1 MYYALIMAGGKGT
14 RLWPLSREKK
24 PKHALKLVDD
34 RTMFQHTVERLSP
47 LFSPERVFVITGAE
61 HVAVLAE
68 QVEELPRKNF
78 IIEPEGRGTAPAI
91 GLAALHLRRKDPNA
105 VMAVL
110 TADHFIT
117 QREAFRKSLS
127 TAQLAAQ
134 QGHLVTL
141 GIKPTEPST
150 GFGYIQQADLITE
163 LEGQAIYQVAR
174 FTEKPCLEEA
184 QRMFASNEYS
194 WNSGMF
200 IWRVDKI
207 LAEFNRQMPDFYE
220 QLMLVDQVLGTPKY
234 VNVLSQ
240 IWPEVSK
247 ETIDYGIMEAAQNL
261 AVIPVDIG
269 WTDIGSW
276 GSLYSLL
283 PADEHGNIHVGET
296 ISLDSRNTLVLGSK
310 RLIAAIGLEDIII
323 VDTEDALLVCAR
335 GHEQDVKTIV
345 KCLKEQK
352 KNRLI

>member
-14 RLWPLSREKK
+14 RLWPLSREKT
-24 PKHALKLVDD
+24 PKHTLKLVDD
-34 RTMFQHTVERLSP
+34 RTMFQHTVERLRP
-47 LFSPERVFVITGAE
+47 LFSPEQVFVITTAE

-68 QVEELPRKNF
+68 QVEELPRQNF

-91 GLAALHLRRKDPNA
+91 GLAALHLRRKDPDA

-127 TAQLAAQ
+127 IAQLAAQ
-134 QGHLVTL
+134 QGYLVTL

-163 LEGQAIYQVAR
+163 IEGQPIYQVTR

-184 QRMFASNEYS
+184 QRMFASSEYS

-200 IWRVDKI
+200 IWRVKDI
-207 LAEFNRQMPDFYE
+207 LAEFKRQMPDFYE
-220 QLMLVDQVLGTPKY
+220 QLMLVEQVLGTPEYDK
-234 VNVLSQ
+234 VLSQ
-240 IWPEVSK
+240 IWPEVNK

-269 WTDIGSW
+269 WTDVGSW
-276 GSLYSLL
+276 GSLYGLL
-283 PADEHGNIHVGET
+283 RTDEQGNIHVGET
-296 ISLDSRNTLVLGSK
+296 INLDSRNTLVYGSK
-310 RLIAAIGLEDIII
+310 RLIATIGLEDVII

-335 GHEQDVKTIV
+335 GHEQDVKKIV
-345 KCLKEQK
+345 NRLKEQK
-352 KNRLI
+352 KNHLL

>member
-47 LFSPERVFVITGAE
+47 LFSSEQVFVITAAE

-68 QVEELPRKNF
+68 QVEELPRQNF

-91 GLAALHLRRKDPNA
+91 GLAALHLRRKDPDA

-127 TAQLAAQ
+127 IAQLAAQ
-134 QGHLVTL
+134 QGYLVTL

-163 LEGQAIYQVAR
+163 IEGQPIYRVAR

-184 QRMFASNEYS
+184 QRMFASSEYS

-200 IWRVDKI
+200 IWRVDNI
-207 LAEFNRQMPDFYE
+207 LAEFKRQMPDFYE
-220 QLMLVDQVLGTPKY
+220 QLMLVEQVLGTPEYDKIL
-234 VNVLSQ
+234 NQ
-240 IWPEVSK
+240 IWPEVNK
-247 ETIDYGIMEAAQNL
+247 ETIDYGIIEAAQNL

-269 WTDIGSW
+269 WTDVGSW
-276 GSLYSLL
+276 GNLYGLL
-283 PADEHGNIHVGET
+283 RTDEQGNIHVGET
-296 ISLDSRNTLVLGSK
+296 INLDSHNTLVFGNK
-310 RLIAAIGLEDIII
+310 RLIATIGLEDIII

-345 KCLKEQK
+345 NRLKEQK
-352 KNRLI
+352 KDHLL